1 MQGKKSCQSCNNFR
15 SAAYLPSEENRKE
28 GDAALKYIAEP
39 NIEPVGYDGL
49 PYGYFDR
56 KTRKTDFTDKDRF
69 SLLLKCNG
77 KTELDLA
84 ALLTE

>member
-1 MQGKKSCQSCNNFR
+1 M
-15 SAAYLPSEENRKE
+15 
-28 GDAALKYIAEP
+28 KYIAEP

-49 PYGYFDR
+49 PYGFFDR
-56 KTRKTDFTDKDRF
+56 KTRKTEFTDKDRF